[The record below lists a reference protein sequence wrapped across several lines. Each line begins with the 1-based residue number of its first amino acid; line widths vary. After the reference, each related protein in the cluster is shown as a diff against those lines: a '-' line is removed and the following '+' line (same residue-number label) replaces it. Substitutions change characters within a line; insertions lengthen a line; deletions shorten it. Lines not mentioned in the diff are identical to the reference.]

1 MKMLRCEME
10 VFDAIDDMLMNDAEL
25 MNEIEAEIY
34 EAEIMTE
41 AEADEFINWLY
52 EDFSDVLDISN
63 SELWKLCNSNLDANF
78 SNLNITIFDENDN
91 TMYQGIAMDYPYDWY
106 IEILDYHTYNI
117 ENKVY
122 IDIWAK

>member
-10 VFDAIDDMLMNDAEL
+10 VMDVIDDMLMADTEL
-25 MNEIEAEIY
+25 MGEIEAEIY
-34 EAEIMTE
+34 EAEIMSE
-41 AEADEFINWLY
+41 IEADEFIDWLY
-52 EDFSDVLDISN
+52 DDFSDVLDISN
-63 SELWKLCNSNLDANF
+63 SELWKLCNANLDANF

-91 TMYQGIAMDYPYDWY
+91 TIYQGIAMDYPYDWY
-106 IEILDYHTYNI
+106 IKILDYHTYNI